1 MDVKKEL
8 QNVQDRPDVPD
19 RPESEVNTPHDKGY
33 RKSLSNPKEFLH
45 FLKKYVGADWTRKL
59 EVSDLSLCDTKMLEK
74 DYQGREAD
82 LIYKAHL
89 PGEKDVFIFILQEL
103 QSTVDYTMIFRV
115 VMYVVNTLLKHF
127 LNTPENVREK
137 AGFRLPAMVPIIFY
151 NGADSWTAVKSLK
164 EYQNCGDL
172 FGDHILNLKYY
183 LIDLSKIKE
192 KDILSTNTVLD
203 NIMYCDKFRKKDD
216 LAEAIRTSYKR
227 IEALGAQEKE
237 EFRNWV
243 KYILLSICGNKAAVV
258 EEILNWAGKGEDDM
272 AFKYNIIK
280 AFEDERAE
288 GKAEGQAEGEAR
300 GQAAGELRKL
310 ISQIRKKVVRN
321 MSAEEIADMLEE
333 DLNLIARICNGLTEH
348 PDWNDE
354 QISIPIQKIR

>member
-1 MDVKKEL
+1 MDVRKEL

-19 RPESEVNTPHDKGY
+19 IPESEVNTPHDKGY

-45 FLKKYVGADWTRKL
+45 FLKKYVGDDWTKKL
-59 EVSDLSLCDTKMLEK
+59 KVSDLSLCDTKMLEK

-89 PGEKDVFIFILQEL
+89 PGDEDVFIFILQEL
-103 QSTVDYTMIFRV
+103 QSSVDYTMIFRV
-115 VMYVVNTLLKHF
+115 LMYVVNTLLKHF
-127 LNTPENVREK
+127 LNTPENVRESAK
-137 AGFRLPAMVPIIFY
+137 FRLPAMVPIIFY
-151 NGADSWTAVKSLK
+151 NGSENWTAVKSLK
-164 EYQNCGDL
+164 EYQNCGEL
-172 FGDHILNLKYY
+172 FGDHVLNLKYY
-183 LIDLSKIKE
+183 LIDLSELKE
-192 KDILSTNTVLD
+192 NYILSTNTVLD
-203 NIMYCDKFRKKDD
+203 NIMYCDKFRKRDE

-227 IEALGAQEKE
+227 IETLGAQEKE

-243 KYILLSICGNKAAVV
+243 KYILLSICGNKKAVM

-288 GKAEGQAEGEAR
+288 GQVE
-300 GQAAGELRKL
+300 GELRKV
-310 ISQIRKKVVRN
+310 ISQVRKKVSRN

-333 DLNLIARICNGLTEH
+333 DIKLIFQICNAIKSH
-348 PDWNDE
+348 PDLDDE
-354 QISIPIQKIR
+354 QISQHLSEHSS